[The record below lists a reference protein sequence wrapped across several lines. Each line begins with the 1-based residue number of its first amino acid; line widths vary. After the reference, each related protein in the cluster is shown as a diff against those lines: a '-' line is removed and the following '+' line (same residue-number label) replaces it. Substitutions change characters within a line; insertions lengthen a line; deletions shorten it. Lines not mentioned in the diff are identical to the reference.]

1 MLNYGLILVAS
12 VFLGIFVASYT
23 DYILKRNV
31 RVISKRTLG
40 VVLLHV
46 ALWLMIVL
54 TNGFGLIAFL
64 YMAAASALLALS
76 LVDLAIYEIPPQ
88 FNVWI
93 ALLGVVQLLC
103 DKEHWYVYFIGAVL
117 VSGIFFI
124 IALVTKGNGMGGGDI
139 KLMAAAGLLLGW
151 QKIFL
156 VMLIGSVLGAV
167 IHSIIMKVSKKEH
180 MLAFGPY
187 LSAATVLVMCF
198 GERIIDWYVINFL
211 TF

>member
-23 DYILKRNV
+23 DYILKRSV
-31 RVISKRTLG
+31 RVVNKRTIG
-40 VVLLHV
+40 VVVLH
-46 ALWLMIVL
+46 AMLWLLIVV
-54 TNGFGLIAFL
+54 TNGFSLTSFL
-64 YMAAASALLALS
+64 YMAATSALLALS
-76 LVDLAIYEIPPQ
+76 LVDLEIYEIPPQ

-93 ALLGVVQLLC
+93 ALMGIVQLIS
-103 DKEHWYVYFIGAVL
+103 DKEHWYVYLIGAVF
-117 VSGIFFI
+117 VSGIFFA
-124 IALVTKGNGMGGGDI
+124 IALITKGNGMGGGDI

-156 VMLIGSVLGAV
+156 VMLIGSMLGAV

-198 GERIIDWYVINFL
+198 GERIIDWYIINFL